1 MKPPTHIYKA
11 NLLGDNRSFLPFS
24 QLVFSRAPILFRF
37 REAFDLK
44 AVTKEAMQQTKE
56 AMQSTKEAF
65 TAEASQKGVGIDDGK
80 PKLDFRLG

>member
-1 MKPPTHIYKA
+1 MLQRRLSSCPPFFLHWTFR
-11 NLLGDNRSFLPFS
+11 RSGGT
-24 QLVFSRAPILFRF
+24 

-65 TAEASQKGVGIDDGK
+65 TAEA
-80 PKLDFRLG
+80 RLGV